1 MGVRDANQPWEGPVL
16 TVSLGLSVLLTQSP
30 SRTERHPQLPTHGQS
45 LVRTV
50 SHHHCHPQWSQQM
63 DQVLSGLG
71 TDAIATGLLE
81 CVNFRLCVCS
91 CERQTEALRMGMST
105 HIARLLLVWFSRRG
119 LTI

>member
-1 MGVRDANQPWEGPVL
+1 MGLQDANQSWEGPVL

-50 SHHHCHPQWSQQM
+50 SHHHCHPLVVTADGPSAI
-63 DQVLSGLG
+63 GLG
-71 TDAIATGLLE
+71 TDATATGLWE

-91 CERQTEALRMGMST
+91 YGTQTEALT
-105 HIARLLLVWFSRRG
+105 
-119 LTI
+119 